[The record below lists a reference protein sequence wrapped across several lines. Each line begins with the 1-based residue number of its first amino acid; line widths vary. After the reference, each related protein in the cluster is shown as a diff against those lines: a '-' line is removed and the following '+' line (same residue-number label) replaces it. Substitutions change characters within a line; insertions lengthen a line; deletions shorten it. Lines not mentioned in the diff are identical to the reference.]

1 MKLKN
6 LLFVFC
12 LALLAGCQKD
22 PDTESAPARDT
33 DRVEGVIRMK
43 LDRETAEALN
53 VIRTRSG
60 RVLTGNISFDELCE
74 RYNVTGMER
83 LFADNGCAE
92 RTRKAGL
99 DLWYI
104 IRFEGSAE
112 QVAEDFGEIAGVNHV
127 EIPRRITKVGG
138 MSRKSGT
145 PWRKLMALPK
155 AAPSNYPFNDPLFG
169 GQWPLY
175 NDGTINANA
184 QAGADINVLP
194 AWEKTA
200 GRSDVIVAVVDE
212 GVEYTHPDLAGNMWS
227 GIGKN
232 FCDRDNDD
240 ITWGEGH
247 GTHVAG
253 TIAAVSNNGIG
264 ISGIAGGTGG
274 GNGAKIMSCEIFH
287 PTDGH
292 YDANS
297 NATADAIKYA
307 ADNGAVI
314 CQNSWGYAAGALSYD
329 QWSSADRA
337 TKEAIDYFIRYAGMS
352 PDGETQTGPMAGG
365 VVIFAA
371 GNEYSRLASY
381 PAAYDACI
389 SVASISCTYE
399 AAWYT
404 NYGSTVDICAPGGGD
419 EANFVNLIS
428 YDEGYNLSTIP
439 TNLQNGDSFVYT
451 YANGETETKTID
463 YVSSTVGYGYMM
475 GTSMACPHV
484 SGVAAL
490 IVSQFGAPG
499 FTNEQLKEKLFS
511 TARDIDSYQGTIYNS
526 WDRGTYAGKIGKLVD
541 AGAALDS
548 GEVPPVSDQPTI
560 TPATGQNDTFT
571 LGASE
576 RKTLQY
582 TLAGYT
588 EWRLDDPSGKIA
600 KSIDGNVVTLTIDAS
615 QYAAGSYTAELLAMN
630 GTKTAKRTIAYTVSK
645 GDNPT
650 GISMDFYPNPCTDVL
665 NILPN
670 YSGESTIRIRNS
682 MGTEVMNITLGLIN
696 EEPVKLDVS
705 GLASGT
711 YLVQVTYNGIQ
722 ITRTI
727 VKR

>member
-1 MKLKN
+1 MKLKS
-6 LLFVFC
+6 LLFVLC

-22 PDTESAPARDT
+22 PDTESTPARDT
-33 DRVEGVIRMK
+33 DRVEGMIRMK

-53 VIRTRSG
+53 VTRTRSG

-74 RYNVTGMER
+74 RYDVTGMER

-112 QVAEDFGEIAGVNHV
+112 KVAEDFGEIAGVNHV

-145 PWRKLMALPK
+145 PWRKLLALPK
-155 AAPSNYPFNDPLFG
+155 AAPANYPFNDPLFAE
-169 GQWPLY
+169 QWPLY
-175 NDGTINANA
+175 NDGSVYPEAV
-184 QAGADINVLP
+184 AGADINIIP
-194 AWEKTA
+194 AWTKTA

-287 PTDGH
+287 PTDGR

-314 CQNSWGYAAGALSYD
+314 CQNSWGYEAGTMSLN
-329 QWSSADRA
+329 QWINQDLAV
-337 TKEAIDYFIRYAGMS
+337 KEAIDYFIRYAGMS

-365 VVIFAA
+365 IVLFAA

-381 PAAYDACI
+381 PAAYEPCI
-389 SVASISCTYE
+389 SVAAISCAYE

-404 NYGSTVDICAPGGGD
+404 NYGSTIDICAPGGG
-419 EANFVNLIS
+419 EAANFVNNIG
-428 YDEGYNLSTIP
+428 YDEGYNLSTLP
-439 TNLQNGDSFVYT
+439 TNLKNGDRFTYT
-451 YANGETETKTID
+451 DYFGNKKTTTID
-463 YVSSTVGYGYMM
+463 YVSTTVGYGYMH

-511 TARDIDSYQGTIYNS
+511 TARDIDSYQGQVYDGS
-526 WDRGTYAGKIGKLVD
+526 GTYAGKIGKLVD

-582 TLAGYT
+582 TLAGYM

-600 KSIDGNVVTLTIDAS
+600 KSIDGDVVTLTIDAS